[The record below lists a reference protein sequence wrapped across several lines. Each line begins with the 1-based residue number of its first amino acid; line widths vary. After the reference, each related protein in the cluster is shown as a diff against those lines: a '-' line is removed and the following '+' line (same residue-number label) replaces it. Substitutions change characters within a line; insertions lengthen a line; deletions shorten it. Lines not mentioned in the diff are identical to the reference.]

1 MQIRVLFFAL
11 LRDRAGVAQT
21 TLELNEGATVAEAA
35 QKLGEKFPAIAS
47 YLPRVAFAVNQSYMP
62 NETRLSDGDELAVI
76 PPVSG
81 G

>member
-1 MQIRVLFFAL
+1 MQIRVLFFAV

-21 TLELNEGATVAEAA
+21 MLELREGASVADAVQE
-35 QKLGEKFPAIAS
+35 LGEKFPAIAS
-47 YLPRVAFAVNQSYMP
+47 FLARVAFAVNQSYAP
-62 NETRLSDGDELAVI
+62 RETRLSDGDELALI